1 MEPKDTID
9 DRIKPFTEKLSNA
22 EEKDR
27 KCTCVLVYICMAVG
41 LGSSAWLGYQIHDF
55 ASNLKSAHKQCVS
68 DKSTVFETHA
78 YGKLSCSGI
87 DSVYRDW
94 FSE

>member
-1 MEPKDTID
+1 MNSKDTID
-9 DRIKPFTEKLSNA
+9 DRIKPFTEKLSEA

-41 LGSSAWLGYQIHDF
+41 LGSSAGLGYQIHNF
-55 ASNLKSAHKQCVS
+55 ASNLRFAHKQCVS
-68 DKSTVFETHA
+68 DKNTVLETQA
-78 YGKLSCSGI
+78 YGKLSCPGI
-87 DSVYRDW
+87 NNLYRNW